1 MSYKYLAL
9 PAQEGLQ
16 RLLGTGLATNGVGVG
31 HKPAG
36 LCHFIATHQAPLPQR
51 THSEAGIGGGSVV
64 VVRHGTQAQ
73 TQLES

>member
-16 RLLGTGLATNGVGVG
+16 RLLGNGVGVS

-36 LCHFIATHQAPLPQR
+36 PCHFIAAHQAPLPQR
-51 THSEAGIGGGSVV
+51 THSEAGIGGGTVV

-73 TQLES
+73 IQLES